1 MSETDISRTPAP
13 RFIFEREER
22 VRFGHCDPAGIVFYP
37 RYYEMLNAVVEDF
50 FTLGLHIPFDQLL
63 GVRRVGLPT
72 VQLDSGFERISRMG
86 DVLRQRVALEHLGRS
101 SLRLF
106 HHYEGPDG
114 RRAWFRQSLVCTSL
128 ETHRAQP
135 LPDDVRSALLALS
148 GRGGLQ
154 ESTP

>member
-37 RYYEMLNAVVEDF
+37 RYFEMLNAVVEDF
-50 FTLGLHIPFDQLL
+50 FTFGLGIPFDQLL
-63 GVRRVGLPT
+63 GLRRVGLPT
-72 VQLDSGFERISRMG
+72 VRLDTGFERISRMG
-86 DVLRQRVALEHLGRS
+86 DVLTQRVAVEHIGRS

-114 RRAWFRQSLVCTSL
+114 RRAWFRQWLVCTSL

-135 LPDDVRSALLALS
+135 LPDDIRSALLAMS
-148 GRGGLQ
+148 GTAGLQ